1 MMAAKNLRFLVVAAV
16 SIPVLHS
23 YPDAACDHLIYC
35 KGGNG
40 TLLHTVQVN
49 RYTDVPIY
57 L

>member
-1 MMAAKNLRFLVVAAV
+1 MMAAKNLRFLFVAAV

-49 RYTDVPIY
+49 HYTGV
-57 L
+57 